1 MKKVISILESLLII
15 VLLFIT
21 ILLSIKFIVKIKHEQ
36 IDSTYLWNITFSNP
50 KIKEGS
56 QDGEIKTNDNELNFS
71 VTLKNEEEFY
81 EYTIDIK
88 NEGNLDAQISEINQE
103 IKSTK
108 NILVAQINYDD
119 GTEIKK
125 GDVLKSGDKKTVKVS
140 ITYPKQKE
148 KIYDELTLEL
158 SFSLKY
164 VPVS

>member
-1 MKKVISILESLLII
+1 MNKELLYKHLENYLSRVNLDNDFNDLKERLEREEYYKSYTSDKI
-15 VLLFIT
+15 V
-21 ILLSIKFIVKIKHEQ
+21 SM
-36 IDSTYLWNITFSNP
+36 
-50 KIKEGS
+50 
-56 QDGEIKTNDNELNFS
+56 
-71 VTLKNEEEFY
+71 NEEEFY

-108 NILVAQINYDD
+108 NILVAKINYDD

>member
-108 NILVAQINYDD
+108 NILVAKINYDD

>member
-21 ILLSIKFIVKIKHEQ
+21 IILSIKFIVKIKHEQ

-88 NEGNLDAQISEINQE
+88 NEGNLDAQISEI
-103 IKSTK
+103 
-108 NILVAQINYDD
+108 Y
-119 GTEIKK
+119 
-125 GDVLKSGDKKTVKVS
+125 
-140 ITYPKQKE
+140 
-148 KIYDELTLEL
+148 
-158 SFSLKY
+158 
-164 VPVS
+164 

>member
-21 ILLSIKFIVKIKHEQ
+21 IILSIKFIVKIKHEQ

-108 NILVAQINYDD
+108 NILVAKINYDD

>member
-21 ILLSIKFIVKIKHEQ
+21 IILSIKFIVKIKHEQ

-108 NILVAQINYDD
+108 NILVAKINYDD

-125 GDVLKSGDKKTVKVS
+125 GDALKSGDKKTVKVS

-158 SFSLKY
+158 SFTLKY